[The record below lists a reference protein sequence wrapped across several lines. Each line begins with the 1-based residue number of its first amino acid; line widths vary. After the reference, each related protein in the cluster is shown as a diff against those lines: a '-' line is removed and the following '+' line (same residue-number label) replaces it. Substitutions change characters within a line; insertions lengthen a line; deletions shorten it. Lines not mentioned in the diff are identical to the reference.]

1 MLRFRSSCQ
10 LTSAVYRAIAY
21 LEEGSDGISC
31 DTPVGIGDQVLHVQ
45 VASSD
50 SLGLGLSELV
60 ERLDSGKLE
69 HSLWRGKEKLEH

>member
-10 LTSAVYRAIAY
+10 LQWRTKDLATY
-21 LEEGSDGISC
+21 LEEGGDGVGC